1 MSAAKESFFL
11 PSFPDEVVNTFMLPA
26 KMNSEYLG
34 YEDMNSYATESN
46 TKEAENP

>member
-1 MSAAKESFFL
+1 MSAAEESFFL

-26 KMNSEYLG
+26 KMNSKNLG

-46 TKEAENP
+46 TKEGENL